1 MKDYQK
7 LAEKTSATNNNE
19 NCYKIYDNLIN
30 NSPQNIRLLHASM
43 GMATEAAEFIDIL
56 KKHIFY
62 GKELDAEHLEEEIGD
77 LLWYI
82 AEALNAL
89 GLDLDQ
95 VMENNIRKLR
105 IRYKKKFT
113 VDEAMNRCAEE
124 EIKNREVGNV

>member
-19 NCYKIYDNLIN
+19 NCCKIYDNLIN